1 MPCLIKVSEFIKRV
15 YGTEGATP
23 PTRQTI
29 ARHCRLGLIPAEQ
42 KGKHWYIQWHI
53 YQQQTGDDLVDK
65 VLRG

>member
-29 ARHCRLGLIPAEQ
+29 VRQCQLGKLPAEQ
-42 KGKHWYIQWHI
+42 KGKLWYINWNV
-53 YQQQTGDDLVDK
+53 YQKQTGNDLVDK
-65 VLRG
+65 VLGN